1 MPIKWQKQQAPD
13 NSNLYVIR
21 KQKEKC
27 VPTKTNQTTL
37 SFMGHLSFPL
47 SLLILLQYIHTIKK
61 KTQVERENPDLSQAT
76 SRASFSKC
84 QAICLKVQVTSQ
96 ETAAK
101 KQGKKEEALIK
112 IHRICSATEMDGD

>member
-1 MPIKWQKQQAPD
+1 MPIKWQKQQAHD

-47 SLLILLQYIHTIKK
+47 SLLILLQYIHHK
-61 KTQVERENPDLSQAT
+61 EENTGRTRNADLSQAT

-84 QAICLKVQVTSQ
+84 QAICLKAQVTSQ
-96 ETAAK
+96 EMAK